1 MAISKKGKR
10 KITVG
15 KDVFYWI
22 SDFQTDI
29 LRLTVMTEEKSH
41 SRLICD
47 FEYKNFWYYFKEIV
61 QGQDI
66 KIPSWNL
73 SPKIVRQ
80 VIDYAILN
88 GWKPLENG
96 KDFVIKDIESKI
108 NIKSKDSIV
117 EVQTEIVSKVREWVT
132 PNPQSPIQ
140 NPKSK

>member
-29 LRLTVMTEEKSH
+29 LRLTVMTEEKSN

-47 FEYKNFWYYFKEIV
+47 FEYKNFWLYFKEIV

-80 VIDYAILN
+80 VINYGITN
-88 GWKPLENG
+88 GWRPFEKG
-96 KDFVIKDIESKI
+96 KEFVIKNIESKI
-108 NIKSKDSIV
+108 NIKESDSIS
-117 EVQTEIVSKVREWVT
+117 ENQTNIVSTMREMIF
-132 PNPQSPIQ
+132 P
-140 NPKSK
+140 NPKSEI

>member
-1 MAISKKGKR
+1 MAIGKKGKR

-15 KDVFYWI
+15 NDVFYWI
-22 SDFQTDI
+22 YDFQKDI

-47 FEYKNFWYYFKEIV
+47 FEYKNFWLYYKEIV

-88 GWKPLENG
+88 GWNPLEKG
-96 KDFVIKDIESKI
+96 KDFIIRDIESKI
-108 NIKSKDSIV
+108 DIDSTNSIT
-117 EVQTEIVSKVREWVT
+117 EVQTEIVSKMREWVT
-132 PNPQSPIQ
+132 PNPQSEIR